1 VLEKQ
6 EKNGVNALKENRTR
20 SSDWIAGER
29 GSVAIMVAVSIAA
42 LFAFAAL
49 AIDGA
54 ILMTTRTQLHAAA
67 DAAALAGASALVNG
81 TEEDAI
87 NRAINF
93 ASYNKAYQVGMDSV
107 FIQPEDITFP
117 EENVIRVTTH
127 RTTATGDPLRTFF
140 LRILDPKSNNTSDM
154 TAVAVAKAYDVCS
167 SHCLKPW
174 AIPDRWN
181 DANHNGVFDGGDYY
195 NPDVTG
201 YNAPGDVGQIMVVK
215 MGDPHHT
222 IAPGQYFPVDYPP
235 LDKYPGEDPLT
246 GAKNYRRFIYTCEEW
261 IVEPGDRLQLE
272 PGGKVGPTIQG
283 VQELIAQDPGA
294 WWDSETRTVV
304 GSAFTLSPRIGLIPF
319 LDPRQ
324 PPSPG
329 RNWVTV
335 VKLGAFFIESVGPG
349 SQVNARF
356 IQITTQGPPCPGGTG
371 NSFIKTIALVE

>member
-1 VLEKQ
+1 VIAVK
-6 EKNGVNALKENRTR
+6 KNRKR

-29 GSVAIMVAVSIAA
+29 GSVMILVTVSAVAI
-42 LFAFAAL
+42 FAFAAI

-54 ILMTTRTQLHAAA
+54 ILMTTRTQLHSAA

-81 TEEDAI
+81 TEADAVE
-87 NRAINF
+87 RAINF
-93 ASYNKAYQVGMDSV
+93 ASYNEAYQVGMDPV
-107 FIQPEDITFP
+107 IIQPEDITFP

-140 LRILDPKSNNTSDM
+140 LRILDPQSDNTADM
-154 TAVAVAKAYDVCS
+154 TAVSAAKAYDVCGS
-167 SHCLKPW
+167 RCLKPW
-174 AIPDRWN
+174 AIPDRWD
-181 DANHNGVFDGGDYY
+181 DANHNGVYDAGEYY

-215 MGDPHHT
+215 VGDPHNT
-222 IAPGQYFPVDYPP
+222 VAPGQYFPVDYPP
-235 LDKYPGEDPLT
+235 LDKYPGQDPLT
-246 GAKNYRRFIYTCEEW
+246 GARNYKYFIYNCGAW

-283 VQELIAQDPGA
+283 VEILIDQDPGA
-294 WWDSETRTVV
+294 RWDSETRTVV
-304 GSAFTLSPRIGLIPF
+304 GSAFGLSPRIGLIPF
-319 LDPRQ
+319 LDPAQ
-324 PPSPG
+324 PPQPG

-349 SQVNARF
+349 SQVNTRF